1 VVVAGGSGHVVLELV
16 QPAGRAVMSAL
27 DWWNGLASTLDSV
40 SLDSVRF
47 D

>member
-1 VVVAGGSGHVVLELV
+1 V

-40 SLDSVRF
+40 RF